1 MTRRILKI
9 TASHSLNILRG
20 SLNILRGSLNILRGK
35 MNILRGKQISETL
48 INTSFSGGVFSLTD
62 YQ

>member
-9 TASHSLNILRG
+9 TASH

>member
-1 MTRRILKI
+1 MTRRILKNI
-9 TASHSLNILRG
+9 ASH

-35 MNILRGKQISETL
+35 MNILRGKQNSETL
-48 INTSFSGGVFSLTD
+48 INTSFSGGAFPLTD